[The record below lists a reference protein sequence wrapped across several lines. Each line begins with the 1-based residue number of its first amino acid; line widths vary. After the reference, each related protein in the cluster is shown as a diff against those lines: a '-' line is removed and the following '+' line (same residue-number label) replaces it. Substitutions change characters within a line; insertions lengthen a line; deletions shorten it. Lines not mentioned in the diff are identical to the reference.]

1 MFVDPVN
8 EGKPNMS
15 DAPRVHVS
23 AMEGKG
29 AYNRNAAIPAS
40 GGAFAIPLL
49 EKAAQ
54 QISLDSGDRPI
65 VIADYESSQGKNSLA
80 PMRAAIAALRMRAGR
95 QRPIFVCHTDLPAND
110 FSEMFA
116 LLESDPESYLQG
128 EPQVFPY
135 AIGRSFYRTLFPPGH
150 VNLGWS
156 SYAAVW
162 LSQIPLQIPDHFF
175 IPCSTGAVR
184 AEFDR
189 QAARDWEAFLTLRAA
204 ELRAGG
210 RLVVALP
217 ALDHDGTIGFAS
229 MMNHANAELFELV
242 AAGAITADERGRMT
256 IAACP
261 RREKDL
267 LAPFAR
273 DGRFQGLAVE
283 HSSTLSVPDV
293 AWIEFQQDSDAAAF
307 ACKRA
312 AFFRA
317 VFVPSMS
324 QALASTRGAA
334 ERQQFAD
341 GLEEGVRRRIA
352 SNPASL
358 ENMVGIIVLNKQVNH

>member
-1 MFVDPVN
+1 
-8 EGKPNMS
+8 MS

-40 GGAFAIPLL
+40 GGALAIPLL

-54 QISLDSGDRPI
+54 QTSLDPGDRPI
-65 VIADYESSQGKNSLA
+65 VIADYGSSQGKNSFA
-80 PMRAAIAALRMRAGR
+80 PMRAAIAALRVTAGR

-135 AIGRSFYRTLFPPGH
+135 AIGRSFYRSLFPPGH
-150 VNLGWS
+150 VDLGWS

-162 LSQIPLQIPDHFF
+162 LNQIPVQIPDHFF

-184 AEFDR
+184 AE
-189 QAARDWEAFLTLRAA
+189 FLTLRAA

-229 MMNHANAELFELV
+229 MMNHANAELFDLV
-242 AAGAITADERGRMT
+242 AGGAITDEERARMT

-261 RREKDL
+261 RREQDL

-273 DGRFQGLAVE
+273 GGRFHGLVVE
-283 HSSTLSVPDV
+283 HSSTLSVPDP
-293 AWIEFQQDSDAAAF
+293 AWIEFQRDGDAAAF
-307 ACKRA
+307 ARKRA
-312 AFFRA
+312 GFFRA

-324 QALASTRGAA
+324 QALASTHNVE
-334 ERQQFAD
+334 ERQIFAD
-341 GLEEGVRRRIA
+341 RLEEGVRRRIA
-352 SNPASL
+352 GSPASL
-358 ENMVGIIVLNKQVNH
+358 ENMVGMITLHKQATN

>member
-1 MFVDPVN
+1 MP
-8 EGKPNMS
+8 

-54 QISLDSGDRPI
+54 QINLDPHDRPI
-65 VIADYESSQGKNSLA
+65 VIADYGSSQGKNSLA
-80 PMRAAIAALRMRAGR
+80 PMRAAIATLRMRAGR

-135 AIGRSFYRTLFPPGH
+135 AIGRSFYRSLFPPGY
-150 VNLGWS
+150 VDLGWS

-162 LSQIPLQIPDHFF
+162 LSQIPVQIPDHFF

-184 AEFDR
+184 TEFDR

-217 ALDHDGTIGFAS
+217 ALDHDGTVGFAS

-242 AAGAITADERGRMT
+242 AAGAITAEERGRMT

-261 RREKDL
+261 RREQDL
-267 LAPFAR
+267 LAPLAS
-273 DGRFQGLAVE
+273 DGRFGLAVE
-283 HSSTLSVPDV
+283 HSDTLRVPDP
-293 AWIEFQQDSDAAAF
+293 AWIEFQRDGDAAAF
-307 ACKRA
+307 ASKRTG
-312 AFFRA
+312 FFRA
-317 VFVPSMS
+317 VFVSSLS
-324 QALASTRGAA
+324 QALAPTRDAR
-334 ERQQFAD
+334 ELLIFAD
-341 GLEEGVRRRIA
+341 RLEEGVRCRIA

-358 ENMVGIIVLNKQVNH
+358 ENMVGIITLHKQATE

>member
-1 MFVDPVN
+1 MP
-8 EGKPNMS
+8 

-40 GGAFAIPLL
+40 GAALAIPLL

-54 QISLDSGDRPI
+54 QIRFDSDDRPI
-65 VIADYESSQGKNSLA
+65 VIADYGSSQGKNSLA
-80 PMRAAIAALRMRAGR
+80 PMRAAVAAPRMRSGR

-110 FSEMFA
+110 FSEMFT

-128 EPQVFPY
+128 EPQVFPC
-135 AIGRSFYRTLFPPGH
+135 AIGRSFYRSLFPPGY
-150 VNLGWS
+150 VDLGWS

-162 LSQIPLQIPDHFF
+162 LSQIPAQIPDHFF

-204 ELRAGG
+204 ELRAGS

-261 RREKDL
+261 RREQDL
-267 LAPFAR
+267 LAPFAP
-273 DGRFQGLAVE
+273 DGRFHGLAVE
-283 HSSTLSVPDV
+283 HSNTLSVPDA
-293 AWIEFQQDSDAAAF
+293 AWIDFQRDGDAAAF
-307 ACKRA
+307 ASKRA
-312 AFFRA
+312 GFFRA
-317 VFVPSMS
+317 VFVPSLS
-324 QALASTRGAA
+324 QALAPTRDAG
-334 ERQQFAD
+334 ERQIFAD
-341 GLEEGVRRRIA
+341 RLEEGVRRRTA
-352 SNPASL
+352 TSPASL
-358 ENMVGIIVLNKQVNH
+358 ENMVGIITLHKQATD

>member
-1 MFVDPVN
+1 
-8 EGKPNMS
+8 MS
-15 DAPRVHVS
+15 GAPRVHVS
-23 AMEGKG
+23 AMEGEG

-40 GGAFAIPLL
+40 GGALAIPLL

-54 QISLDSGDRPI
+54 QVSLDSGDRPI
-65 VIADYESSQGKNSLA
+65 VIADYGSSQGKNSLA

-135 AIGRSFYRTLFPPGH
+135 AIGRSFYRSLFPPGH

-162 LSQIPLQIPDHFF
+162 LSQVPLQIPDHFF

-229 MMNHANAELFELV
+229 MMNHANAELFDLV
-242 AAGAITADERGRMT
+242 ATGAITADERGRMT

-267 LAPFAR
+267 LAPFGL
-273 DGRFQGLAVE
+273 DGLFHGLAVE

-293 AWIEFQQDSDAAAF
+293 AWIEFQRDGEAAAF
-307 ACKRA
+307 ASKRA
-312 AFFRA
+312 GFFRA
-317 VFVPSMS
+317 VFVPSLA
-324 QALASTRGAA
+324 QALAPTRSA
-334 ERQQFAD
+334 EERREFVD
-341 GLEEGVRRRIA
+341 RLEEGVRRRIA
-352 SNPASL
+352 SAPAGL
-358 ENMVGIIVLNKQVNH
+358 QNKVGIVVLNKKAVD

>member
-1 MFVDPVN
+1 
-8 EGKPNMS
+8 MS
-15 DAPRVHVS
+15 DEPTVHVS

-40 GGAFAIPLL
+40 GGALAIPLL

-54 QISLDSGDRPI
+54 QISLDPRDRPI
-65 VIADYESSQGKNSLA
+65 VIADYGSSQGKNSFA
-80 PMRAAIAALRMRAGR
+80 PMRAAIAALRVRADR

-116 LLESDPESYLQG
+116 LLEGDPESYLQG

-135 AIGRSFYRTLFPPGH
+135 AIGRSFYRSLFPPGH

-162 LSQIPLQIPDHFF
+162 LSQIPAQIPDHFF

-184 AEFDR
+184 AEFER
-189 QAARDWEAFLTLRAA
+189 QAAQDWEAFLTLRAA

-229 MMNHANAELFELV
+229 MMNHANVELFDLV
-242 AAGAITADERGRMT
+242 AAGAITAEERGRMS
-256 IAACP
+256 IASCP
-261 RREKDL
+261 RREQDL

-273 DGRFQGLAVE
+273 AGRFHGLVVE
-283 HSSTLSVPDV
+283 HSSTLSVPDP
-293 AWIEFQQDSDAAAF
+293 AWIEFQRDGDAAAF
-307 ACKRA
+307 ASKRA
-312 AFFRA
+312 GFFRA

-324 QALASTRGAA
+324 QALAPTRDAE
-334 ERQQFAD
+334 ERQVFAD
-341 GLEEGVRRRIA
+341 RLEEGVRRRIA

-358 ENMVGIIVLNKQVNH
+358 ENMVGMITLHKQATD

>member
-1 MFVDPVN
+1 
-8 EGKPNMS
+8 MS
-15 DAPRVHVS
+15 ALWKARAPITGTLRFQH
-23 AMEGKG
+23 
-29 AYNRNAAIPAS
+29 RAAR
-40 GGAFAIPLL
+40 FAIPLL

-65 VIADYESSQGKNSLA
+65 VIADYGSSQGKNSLA
-80 PMRAAIAALRMRAGR
+80 PMRAAIAALRMRVGR

-128 EPQVFPY
+128 EPHVFPY
-135 AIGRSFYRTLFPPGH
+135 AIGRSFYRSLFPPGH

-162 LSQIPLQIPDHFF
+162 LSQIPVQIPDHFF

-229 MMNHANAELFELV
+229 MMDHANAELFDLV
-242 AAGAITADERGRMT
+242 EGGSDYRRRARSHDDCRVPATRAGLAGAVCVRRTVPWTYRGAFQHPERTRRRLDRVSAGRGCGSVRKQ
-256 IAACP
+256 ARRVFP
-261 RREKDL
+261 R
-267 LAPFAR
+267 
-273 DGRFQGLAVE
+273 GLRAV
-283 HSSTLSVPDV
+283 DV
-293 AWIEFQQDSDAAAF
+293 AGPCVDA
-307 ACKRA
+307 
-312 AFFRA
+312 
-317 VFVPSMS
+317 
-324 QALASTRGAA
+324 
-334 ERQQFAD
+334 
-341 GLEEGVRRRIA
+341 
-352 SNPASL
+352 
-358 ENMVGIIVLNKQVNH
+358 

>member
-1 MFVDPVN
+1 
-8 EGKPNMS
+8 
-15 DAPRVHVS
+15 
-23 AMEGKG
+23 
-29 AYNRNAAIPAS
+29 
-40 GGAFAIPLL
+40 
-49 EKAAQ
+49 
-54 QISLDSGDRPI
+54 
-65 VIADYESSQGKNSLA
+65 
-80 PMRAAIAALRMRAGR
+80 MRAGR

-135 AIGRSFYRTLFPPGH
+135 AIGRSFYRSLFPPDH
-150 VNLGWS
+150 VDLGWS

-162 LSQIPLQIPDHFF
+162 LSQVPRQIPDHFF

-204 ELRAGG
+204 ELRTGG

-229 MMNHANAELFELV
+229 MMNHANAVLFDLV

-273 DGRFQGLAVE
+273 DGLFHGLAVE

-293 AWIEFQQDSDAAAF
+293 AWIEFQRDGEAAAF
-307 ACKRA
+307 ASKRA
-312 AFFRA
+312 GFFRA
-317 VFVPSMS
+317 VFAPSLA
-324 QALASTRGAA
+324 QALAPTHSPQ
-334 ERQQFAD
+334 ERLEFVD
-341 GLEEGVRRRIA
+341 RLEEGVRRRIA
-352 SNPASL
+352 SAPAGL
-358 ENMVGIIVLNKQVNH
+358 QNMVAIVVLNKKPVD

>member
-1 MFVDPVN
+1 
-8 EGKPNMS
+8 MS

-40 GGAFAIPLL
+40 GGALAIPLL

-65 VIADYESSQGKNSLA
+65 VIADYGSSQGKNSLA
-80 PMRAAIAALRMRAGR
+80 PMRAAIAALRLRAGR

-189 QAARDWEAFLTLRAA
+189 QAVRDWETFLGLRAA

-229 MMNHANAELFELV
+229 MMNHANAELFDLV

-273 DGRFQGLAVE
+273 DGMFHGLAVE

-293 AWIEFQQDSDAAAF
+293 AWIEFQQDRDAPAF
-307 ACKRA
+307 ARKRA

-334 ERQQFAD
+334 ERQMFAD
-341 GLEEGVRRRIA
+341 RLENGVQRRIA
-352 SNPASL
+352 ANPASL

>member
-1 MFVDPVN
+1 MA
-8 EGKPNMS
+8 GT
-15 DAPRVHVS
+15 PRVHVS

-40 GGAFAIPLL
+40 GGALAIPLL

-54 QISLDSGDRPI
+54 QISLETGDRPI
-65 VIADYESSQGKNSLA
+65 VVADYGSSQGRNSFA
-80 PMRAAIAALRMRAGR
+80 PMRAAIAALRVRAGR

-135 AIGRSFYRTLFPPGH
+135 AIGRSFYRSLFPLGH
-150 VNLGWS
+150 VDLGWS

-162 LSQIPLQIPDHFF
+162 LSQIPVQIPDHFF

-189 QAARDWEAFLTLRAA
+189 QAAQDWEAFLTLRAA

-210 RLVVALP
+210 RLVIVLP

-229 MMNHANAELFELV
+229 MMNHANAELFALV
-242 AAGAITADERGRMT
+242 TGGAITAEERARMT

-261 RREKDL
+261 RREQDL
-267 LAPFAR
+267 LEPFAR
-273 DGRFQGLAVE
+273 DGRFQGLVVE
-283 HSSTLSVPDV
+283 HSSTLSVPDP
-293 AWIEFQQDSDAAAF
+293 AWIEFQRGGDAAAF
-307 ACKRA
+307 ASKRA
-312 AFFRA
+312 GFFRA

-324 QALASTRGAA
+324 QALAPTRDAE
-334 ERQQFAD
+334 ERQIFAD
-341 GLEEGVRRRIA
+341 QLEEGVGRRIA
-352 SNPASL
+352 RNPASL
-358 ENMVGIIVLNKQVNH
+358 ENMVGMITFAKASD

>member
-1 MFVDPVN
+1 
-8 EGKPNMS
+8 MS

-40 GGAFAIPLL
+40 GGALAIPLL

-54 QISLDSGDRPI
+54 QISLDSEDRPI
-65 VIADYESSQGKNSLA
+65 VIADYGSSQGKNSLA
-80 PMRAAIAALRMRAGR
+80 PMRTAIAALRTRVGP
-95 QRPIFVCHTDLPAND
+95 QRVIFVCHTDLPAND

-135 AIGRSFYRTLFPPGH
+135 AIGRSFYRSLFPPGH
-150 VNLGWS
+150 VDLGWS

-162 LSQIPLQIPDHFF
+162 LSRLPLQIPDHFF
-175 IPCSTGAVR
+175 IPCSSGAVR

-189 QAARDWEAFLTLRAA
+189 QAAQDWEAFLSLRAT
-204 ELRAGG
+204 ELRATG

-217 ALDHDGTIGFAS
+217 ALNYEGTTGFAS
-229 MMNHANAELFELV
+229 MMNHANAELFDLV
-242 AAGAITADERGRMT
+242 KAGVVSAEERGRMT
-256 IAACP
+256 IASCP
-261 RREKDL
+261 RREQDL

-273 DGRFQGLAVE
+273 DGRFHGLVVE
-283 HSSTLSVPDV
+283 HSSTVSVPDP
-293 AWIEFQQDSDAAAF
+293 AWIEFQRDGDAAAF
-307 ACKRA
+307 ASKRA
-312 AFFRA
+312 GFFRA

-324 QALASTRGAA
+324 QALALTRDVE
-334 ERQQFAD
+334 ERQIFAD
-341 GLEEGVRRRIA
+341 RLEDGVRRRIA

-358 ENMVGIIVLNKQVNH
+358 ENMVGIITLHKQATD